1 MSNKEPQI
9 DTELEAENAVGY
21 KVTEKKTINEYAKLD
36 ADDEALNK
44 WKESLGL
51 SNTSGTTIGDP
62 NDKRKVVILEMAI
75 HVEGQPPVVYD
86 LEAPGVL
93 EKLHREPIVIKEKS
107 KYHLVVKFRVQHEIV
122 TGLKYLQSVKRAGIR
137 LDKIQEV
144 CGSYSPNT
152 LEKPYYEKSF
162 AVEEAPSGML
172 ARGKYEATSK
182 FVDDDNVTYLVFA
195 WYTEI
200 KK

>member
-1 MSNKEPQI
+1 MSSSKEPQI
-9 DTELEAENAVGY
+9 DAELEAENVVGY
-21 KVTEKKTINEYAKLD
+21 VVGEKKTIDEYTTLD

-51 SNTSGTTIGDP
+51 SNATGTIGDP

-75 HVEGQPPVVYD
+75 HVDGQQPVVYD
-86 LEAPGVL
+86 LEKPDAIQNL
-93 EKLHREPIVIKEKS
+93 RKTPIVIKEKS
-107 KYHLVVKFRVQHEIV
+107 KYRLVIKFRVQHEIV

-137 LDKIQEV
+137 LDKSQEV

-152 LEKPYYEKSF
+152 PEKPYYEKEF
-162 AVEEAPSGML
+162 ATEEAPSGML
-172 ARGKYEATSK
+172 ARGTYEATSK
-182 FVDDDNVTYLVFA
+182 FVDDDNVTHLVFA

>member
-1 MSNKEPQI
+1 MSQNEPQI
-9 DTELEAENAVGY
+9 DTELEAENTVGY
-21 KVTEKKTINEYAKLD
+21 KVGEKKTVDEYATLD

-51 SNTSGTTIGDP
+51 TGGSIGDP
-62 NDKRKVVILEMAI
+62 NDKRKVVILEMTL
-75 HVEGQPPVVYD
+75 HVDGQPPVVVD
-86 LEAPGVL
+86 MEAAGAL
-93 EKLHREPIVIKEKS
+93 EKLKSEPFVIKEKS
-107 KYHLVVKFRVQHEIV
+107 KYHLSVKFRVQHEIV

-137 LDKIQEV
+137 LDKTQEV

-152 LEKPYYEKSF
+152 PDKPFYEKVF
-162 AVEEAPSGML
+162 AEDEAPSGML

-182 FVDDDNVTYLVFA
+182 FVDDDNVTHLVFA
-195 WYTEI
+195 WYSEI

>member
-1 MSNKEPQI
+1 MPEIKEPQI

-21 KVTEKKTINEYAKLD
+21 KVGEKKTIDEYTTLD
-36 ADDEALNK
+36 ADDEAMQK
-44 WKESLGL
+44 WKASLGL
-51 SNTSGTTIGDP
+51 SGGTIGDP

-75 HVEGQPPVVYD
+75 HVEGSEPVAYD
-86 LEAPGVL
+86 LELPNAL
-93 EKLHREPIVIKEKS
+93 ENLRKNPIVIKEKA
-107 KYHLVVKFRVQHEIV
+107 KYKLVVKFRVQHEIV

-137 LDKIQEV
+137 LDKTQEV

-152 LEKPYYEKSF
+152 PDKPFYEKEFST
-162 AVEEAPSGML
+162 EEAPHGLL

-195 WYTEI
+195 WTTEI